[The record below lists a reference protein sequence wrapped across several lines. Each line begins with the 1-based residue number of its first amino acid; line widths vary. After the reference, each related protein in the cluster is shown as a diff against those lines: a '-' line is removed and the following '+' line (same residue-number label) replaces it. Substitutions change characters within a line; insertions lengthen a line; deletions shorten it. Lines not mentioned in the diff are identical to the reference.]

1 MKKFLN
7 LKKERLFKRMRYKID
22 DDELI
27 LMRIYNDQ
35 LNIQNYVID
44 AIINKKMQADFPGIE
59 NIKYLYDN
67 KTKKILKTY

>member
-59 NIKYLYDN
+59 NIKYLYDS

>member
-22 DDELI
+22 DAELI